1 MEHGYSL
8 ARSSGLYAYPVSG
21 RSSGNGP
28 SASDVRY
35 TGILVDTEGG
45 LSRDG
50 GNRIHTVHTV
60 ISPIGVN
67 QSLFCDYGSLA

>member
-28 SASDVRY
+28 SASDVRAALVFLSIQKEVCRV
-35 TGILVDTEGG
+35 TGEIE
-45 LSRDG
+45 S
-50 GNRIHTVHTV
+50 IPS
-60 ISPIGVN
+60 IP
-67 QSLFCDYGSLA
+67 